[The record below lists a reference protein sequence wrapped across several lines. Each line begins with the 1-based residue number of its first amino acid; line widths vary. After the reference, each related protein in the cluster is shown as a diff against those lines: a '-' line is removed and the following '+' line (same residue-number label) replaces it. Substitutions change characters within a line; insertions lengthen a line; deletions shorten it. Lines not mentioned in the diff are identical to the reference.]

1 MLYNKYNQ
9 VNSFQVSYLD
19 NLIIRGGKRRNV
31 QTKSKYFDYQL
42 IT

>member
-19 NLIIRGGKRRNV
+19 NLIIRGRKSRNA
-31 QTKSKYFDYQL
+31 QTKSKYFDY
-42 IT
+42 